1 MYSRR
6 RGSFHAKPTNH
17 CRVAICDDRTPCVGF
32 LARRCSRWREYLNA
46 VGIFLF
52 YSSSFSSLCT
62 DPNLHHEDEVEAGGG
77 RNNII
82 CGEHEIPSFG
92 PSGCF
97 WPFSLSPLQAPSSS
111 SSSLI
116 LIKPTMCM
124 RGNQRHSL
132 SSSWSCNQ
140 LLTSPPSSSSSAARS
155 AIMNIMSC
163 LGIEMR
169 LARRNNF
176 IQTRDN

>member
-1 MYSRR
+1 MYSRRR

-32 LARRCSRWREYLNA
+32 LARSCSRWREYLNA

-62 DPNLHHEDEVEAGGG
+62 DPNLHHEDEVEARGG

-92 PSGCF
+92 PCQVVSGLSRSLHSKLHLHLPVP
-97 WPFSLSPLQAPSSS
+97 WFSLNPPCACGEINGIPWAPPG
-111 SSSLI
+111 LA
-116 LIKPTMCM
+116 T
-124 RGNQRHSL
+124 N
-132 SSSWSCNQ
+132 SW
-140 LLTSPPSSSSSAARS
+140 LLLLLLHLLPRA
-155 AIMNIMSC
+155 
-163 LGIEMR
+163 LR
-169 LARRNNF
+169 LW
-176 IQTRDN
+176 I